1 MEMQKEKQLSLFGKY
16 VSLNILGM
24 IGLSCYILMDTF
36 FVARGL
42 GADGLTALN
51 LAIPIYNF
59 IHGLGL
65 MMGMGGATRYSILK
79 GRGEKEKSNQVFLN
93 AIIFTLVI
101 ALVTVFIG
109 IILPDQISDIL
120 GAKDNIHGMTSIYI
134 RVILLFSPFF
144 LLNNVLIC
152 FVRNDNNP
160 KLAMVGMLLGSISN
174 IILDYIFIFP
184 MQMGMFGAVLATGI
198 SPIISMAV
206 LSLHF
211 TKGKSNF
218 GFKKTKLS
226 IMYFKDITSLGA
238 ASFIQELSSGIV
250 MIVFNSIILYLHG
263 NIGVAAYAVVANIA
277 LVVIAIFNGVAQG
290 IQPLLSNSYG
300 KGNTKELKYVFHLG
314 LVTSVTLAIVIYG
327 VTYFNAEW
335 MVSLFNKEGNQ
346 TLTSMGV
353 EGLRLYFTAFFFMGF
368 NIIATV
374 YFSSIDKPWKSF
386 SISILRG
393 FVIVIPLIFLLAFL
407 FDMTGVWLSLAVTE
421 CIIVAFVIVFFV
433 RDTGGKKSIKTKIDY
448 N

>member
-1 MEMQKEKQLSLFGKY
+1 MEIQKENQRSLFGKY

-65 MMGMGGATRYSILK
+65 MMGMGGATRYSILQ
-79 GRGEKEKSNQVFLN
+79 GRGEKEKSNQVFSN
-93 AIIFTLVI
+93 AIVFTLMLAFVI
-101 ALVTVFIG
+101 VFIG
-109 IILPDQISDIL
+109 IFLPDQISHVL

-144 LLNNVLIC
+144 LMNNVLIC
-152 FVRNDNNP
+152 FVRNDHNP
-160 KLAMVGMLLGSISN
+160 KLAMAGMLLGSISN

-184 MQMGMFGAVLATGI
+184 LQMGMFGAVLATGI
-198 SPIISMAV
+198 SPIVSMAV

-211 TKGKSNF
+211 VKGRGGVS
-218 GFKKTKLS
+218 FKKIKVNLL
-226 IMYFKDITSLGA
+226 YLKDIASLGV

-290 IQPLLSNSYG
+290 MQPLLSKSYG
-300 KGNTKELKYVFHLG
+300 KGKNKELKYVFRLG
-314 LVTSVTLAIVIYG
+314 IITSVSLAIIIYSL
-327 VTYFNAEW
+327 TYFNAEW
-335 MVSLFNKEGNQ
+335 MVSLFNNEGNQ
-346 TLTSMGV
+346 ILTSMGI
-353 EGLRLYFTAFFFMGF
+353 EGLHLYFTAFFFMGF
-368 NIIATV
+368 NIVATV

-386 SISILRG
+386 TVSILRG
-393 FVIVIPLIFLLAFL
+393 FVIIIPLIFLLAFL
-407 FDMTGVWLSLAVTE
+407 FDMTGVWLSLTVTE
-421 CIIVAFVIVFFV
+421 CMVTALGIVIFV
-433 RDTGGKKSIKTKIDY
+433 RGKDVKNKADKD
-448 N
+448 

>member
-1 MEMQKEKQLSLFGKY
+1 MEIQKEKQIALFGQY

-65 MMGMGGATRYSILK
+65 MMGMGGATRYSILQ

-93 AIIFTLVI
+93 AAVFTLLI
-101 ALVTVFIG
+101 ALVTVLIG
-109 IILPDQISDIL
+109 IFLPDQISDVL
-120 GAKDNIHGMTSIYI
+120 GAKDNIHGMTSIYV

-144 LLNNVLIC
+144 LMNNVLIC
-152 FVRNDNNP
+152 FVRNDHNP
-160 KLAMVGMLLGSISN
+160 KLAMAGMLLGSISN

-184 MQMGMFGAVLATGI
+184 LQMGMFGAVLATGI
-198 SPIISMAV
+198 SPIVSMAI
-206 LSLHF
+206 LSFHF
-211 TKGKSNF
+211 VKGRASF
-218 GFKKTKLS
+218 SLKKTKLNLLH
-226 IMYFKDITSLGA
+226 FRDITSLGI

-290 IQPLLSNSYG
+290 MQPLLSNSYG
-300 KGNTKELKYVFHLG
+300 KGNTKELKDVFRLG
-314 LVTSVTLAIVIYG
+314 IVTSIALAIVIYG

-335 MVSLFNKEGNQ
+335 MVSLFNNERNQ
-346 TLTSMGV
+346 TLSSMGI
-353 EGLRLYFTAFFFMGF
+353 EGLRLYFIAFFFMGF
-368 NIIATV
+368 NIVATV

-386 SISILRG
+386 TTSILRG
-393 FVIVIPLIFLLAFL
+393 FVIIIPLIFLLAFL
-407 FDMTGVWLSLAVTE
+407 FDMTGVWLSLVVTE
-421 CIIVAFVIVFFV
+421 CTVTALIIMIL
-433 RDTGGKKSIKTKIDY
+433 GKEKKHKS
-448 N
+448 